1 MKKNLYT
8 LMIMAV
14 LALVAMPMLAQE
26 MDKTLNIT
34 VTSDTK
40 ENLKG
45 QEVTVTQTDY
55 SLNYAS
61 VVLDAEGKATVKAFA
76 GKRLRRYDLPAIRG
90 GF

>member
-1 MKKNLYT
+1 MKKNLYI

-14 LALVAMPMLAQE
+14 FEMVDMPMMAQE

-61 VVLDAEGKATVKAFA
+61 VVLDAE
-76 GKRLRRYDLPAIRG
+76 
-90 GF
+90 